1 MEESILTSIK
11 KLLGI
16 TKEYEYFDE
25 DIKIHINSTFTTLH
39 QLGIGPKEKA
49 FQITGKT
56 ETWDMFMQ
64 DDKNMESV
72 KTYIYLKV
80 RLLFDPPANSNVM
93 AAFQEQ
99 AAEYEWRLNVECDDT
114 WLDEEVTTDETCD
127 D

>member
-16 TKEYEYFDE
+16 TEDYEYFDE
-25 DIKIHINSTFTTLH
+25 DIKIHINSVFATLH
-39 QLGIGPKEKA
+39 QLGVGPKEQA
-49 FQITGKT
+49 FKITGKL

-64 DDKNMESV
+64 EEKNIDSV

-80 RLLFDPPANSNVM
+80 RLLFDPPTNSS
-93 AAFQEQ
+93 AAEAFKAQ
-99 AAEYEWRLNVECDDT
+99 ADEYEWRLNVECDDT
-114 WLDEEVTTDETCD
+114 WLDEEVTTDETTD